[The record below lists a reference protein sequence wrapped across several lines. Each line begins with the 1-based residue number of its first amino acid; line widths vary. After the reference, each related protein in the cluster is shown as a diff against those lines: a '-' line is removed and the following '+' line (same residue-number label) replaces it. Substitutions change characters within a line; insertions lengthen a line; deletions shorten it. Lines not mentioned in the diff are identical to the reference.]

1 MSLKHDIAHRALSG
15 VTDRDTA
22 KNYRASVADFCSWL
36 KTEYGVRNI
45 KDLKGRRVEIINQYS
60 IYLQGRGY
68 SSGTVH
74 TYLAPICK
82 GLGVG
87 MQQVAKPKR
96 RAGDVTKRRVGEANL
111 RGRREAQQDRYARSV
126 ALSKAT
132 GARRAELAK
141 MTYRDLMHTD
151 ESGYRCAAVWTGK
164 GGKDTLQRLTPAQAA
179 ICDVLVRQAEASGI
193 DLDSRILTTTE
204 ISDHIPYHSYRAERA
219 REAYELYAGRIA
231 AEGKD
236 KLIGELID
244 RWNALNPDKDRI
256 YVRPNGSFATAKK
269 SRARN
274 YIKTLRDAEKP
285 YHLRGDNRVRALAA
299 SRPVKYNRLALLAV
313 SVFELAHWRVD
324 VTVTN
329 YML

>member
-15 VTDRDTA
+15 VTDRDTS
-22 KNYRASVADFCSWL
+22 KNYRASVSDFCAWA
-36 KTEYGVRNI
+36 KTKGIKTI
-45 KDLKGRRVEIINQYS
+45 KDLKGRRVDVINQYS
-60 IYLQGRGY
+60 KYLQERGY

-74 TYLAPICK
+74 TYLAPVCK

-132 GARRAELAK
+132 GARRAELTR

-204 ISDHIPYHSYRAERA
+204 ISDHIPYHTYRAERA

-244 RWNALNPDKDRI
+244 RWNVLNPDKDRI
-256 YVRPNGSFATAKK
+256 YVRQDGRLATARK
-269 SRARN
+269 SRAKT
-274 YIKTLRDAEKP
+274 YIKALQEADKP
-285 YHLRGDNRVRALAA
+285 YKLRGDNRRRALTEG
-299 SRPVKYNRLALLAV
+299 RPAEYDRLALLAV
-313 SVFELAHWRVD
+313 SVFELAHWRLD

>member
-15 VTDRDTA
+15 VTDRDTS
-22 KNYRASVADFCSWL
+22 KNYRPSVPDFCAWA
-36 KTEYGVRNI
+36 KTKGIKTI
-45 KDLKGRRVEIINQYS
+45 KDLKGRRVDVINQYS
-60 IYLQGRGY
+60 KYLQERGY

-74 TYLAPICK
+74 TYLAPVCK

-132 GARRAELAK
+132 GARRAELTR

-204 ISDHIPYHSYRAERA
+204 ISDHIPYHTYRAERA

-244 RWNALNPDKDRI
+244 RWNVLNPDKDRI
-256 YVRPNGSFATAKK
+256 YVRQDGRLATARK
-269 SRARN
+269 SRAKT
-274 YIKTLRDAEKP
+274 YIKALQEADKP
-285 YHLRGDNRVRALAA
+285 YKLRGDNRRRALAEG
-299 SRPVKYNRLALLAV
+299 RPAEYDRLALLAV
-313 SVFELAHWRVD
+313 SVFELAHWRLD